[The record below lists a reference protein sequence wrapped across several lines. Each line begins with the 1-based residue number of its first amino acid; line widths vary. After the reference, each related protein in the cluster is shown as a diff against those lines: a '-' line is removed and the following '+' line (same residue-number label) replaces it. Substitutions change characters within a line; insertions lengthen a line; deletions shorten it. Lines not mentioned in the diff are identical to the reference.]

1 MERFHRQLKAAI
13 KCLPLPTDWVSGL
26 PWILL
31 GIRTAIK
38 EEVGC
43 SSAEMVYGTTL
54 HVPGELV
61 SPHPTPVPDPAS
73 FATRLCTAMQSVKAI
88 PTRSHTRS
96 SYLPHSLSSS
106 SHVLVRHDA
115 VRTSLQQPYD
125 GPYKVIKRSVKYYT
139 LLINDKQVN
148 VSIDRLKPAFLDKE
162 QESHMD
168 SSTISP
174 SSIQSPPLSPSP
186 ISPSLPSTVSTGK
199 TTRSGRRVH
208 WPKHLATYC

>member
-1 MERFHRQLKAAI
+1 
-13 KCLPLPTDWVSGL
+13 
-26 PWILL
+26 
-31 GIRTAIK
+31 
-38 EEVGC
+38 
-43 SSAEMVYGTTL
+43 MVYGTTL
-54 HVPGELV
+54 RVPGELV
-61 SPHPTPVPDPAS
+61 SPHPTPVPDPVS

-88 PTRSHTRS
+88 LTHSHTRP
-96 SYLPHSLSSS
+96 YLPHSLSSS

-115 VRTSLQQPYD
+115 VRNSLQQPYD

-174 SSIQSPPLSPSP
+174 SSIQYPSP
-186 ISPSLPSTVSTGK
+186 ISLLLPSAVSTGK
-199 TTRSGRRVH
+199 TTRCGEDYKRLINIYYTHFS
-208 WPKHLATYC
+208 LALSLSYSLFYSFCRWSCTSVLTVSLC